1 MSGES
6 REQYEMRIILQE
18 LAGRLLRE
26 RFVID
31 GVNQEARE
39 NNKLVVEAIAAA
51 GESLPELQ
59 NRIFAIN
66 MAGSRI
72 KGYNTAKS
80 DIDLFFV
87 KTDQTTEEDVSSLND
102 RVVSELAK
110 RGISDNVDE
119 GMAMWSEYD
128 IVTDVDG
135 FIEQVDKNGDDCV
148 ALFGYIP
155 YKNPNLNLTRMAIL
169 EIMMDFQGDLSHW
182 SAVSAVFNDEY
193 IGHSDYITGKLA
205 KRYGMPIEEVEK
217 VFKD

>member
-72 KGYNTAKS
+72 KGYNTAES
-80 DIDLFFV
+80 DIDL
-87 KTDQTTEEDVSSLND
+87 SSLND